1 MKLPG
6 GGCAFQDGF
15 HVYFYFK
22 SLLKNKSF
30 LNLLV
35 ENELDLGKGCS
46 SGKACIRAATLFNFF
61 CSASTLKIST
71 TSLKWGLCCG
81 DQSTARSGS
90 STTYSAGR
98 LCLLFQL
105 YMPTFFFLERKML

>member
-1 MKLPG
+1 MGADRGKPVSGRLP
-6 GGCAFQDGF
+6 
-15 HVYFYFK
+15 
-22 SLLKNKSF
+22 
-30 LNLLV
+30 NL
-35 ENELDLGKGCS
+35 
-46 SGKACIRAATLFNFF
+46 TFF